1 MAEIKKRDSAIEWLR
16 VASAA
21 GIVWYHANVTG
32 SYWGYAGLI
41 VFLIM
46 SMMFDAGQNIHRQTI
61 IGFVLVAGVLS
72 LPLSLRQKA
81 PEARAIFG
89 AMLGVYLVHPLVL
102 AILRPLTERIE
113 FAGVILAFA
122 I

>member
-1 MAEIKKRDSAIEWLR
+1 M
-16 VASAA
+16 
-21 GIVWYHANVTG
+21 
-32 SYWGYAGLI
+32 
-41 VFLIM
+41 FLIM

-122 I
+122 ISTAGVLIAQWIAPWPSSLVLGTPMPAGQGRTLFRTSLAA